1 MAAFKINKFRGS
13 SPRVASELLKPGFA
27 QEALNLKLSSGDLV
41 PYRAP
46 VVVDNTQRTV
56 NVSTIYALKNPDTN
70 ALAWLSWTT
79 DVDIVTASDSSDN
92 EQRFYFT
99 GDGVPKVSNYSLS
112 TTGSEPH
119 PSTSGYYELGL
130 PLPTTVSTA
139 TATSFSVVS
148 STHYERDSGNTAT
161 VYGGTHSL
169 STGDVVSIRDFA
181 SSDEAKAFNTT
192 NVEVTVLN
200 ATDFQYYN
208 PGAAVS
214 KTSNT
219 TGRIDMAG
227 TTQIRTYIYTWITP
241 WGEESVPSPV
251 SNEVYIKEGQ
261 TVTVGNLP
269 SAKPSGDNFVRGV
282 RLYRSITSAASTD
295 YFLLDTLWFT
305 TSTVSFSRASNVAT
319 VILALPHNMI
329 VGNRFKIKSTT
340 IDSGGFNVTG
350 GIVVSVIDKYSFT
363 YADSGSNVSI
373 TGDTDGVLCHDVAE
387 VVADTARYWGDSN
400 YNFIDDFSISGL
412 STIIASEFYDK
423 PKSTMKGI
431 TNYHRNMLVG
441 FFDNQLC
448 ISFPNK
454 PHAWPEKFRLTL
466 NSNIVS
472 IAVNGG
478 YILVLTESYPYI
490 IFGNSPA
497 SMSVTRIDAN
507 YPCLSKQSVV
517 NVGIQGVMWA
527 THGGMAA
534 WKGGGGIGISTV
546 LLHDWDTWGDYLD
559 PTTLIGHYY
568 NDKYF
573 GSHESGSFTFEVAED
588 GGTFVLINY
597 KFTAAYTDAISG
609 TMYYTSDTSGD
620 IIEWDNKTQILAPM
634 EWKSKTITI
643 PSYSNMGAARVVA
656 DYTVTSA
663 ETLINTNYNNSV
675 AVSNASVWTASQQLG
690 CLNGPTDYAV
700 SGIRQENSGTLN
712 AFPINGDGQT
722 KDLVEV
728 TGTLPITFKLFADKV
743 LIFQG
748 TVSSSNIFRLPSG
761 YRSDTFEVAVSGSA
775 RVRAI
780 HIGETPIG
788 LKAI

>member
-1 MAAFKINKFRGS
+1 
-13 SPRVASELLKPGFA
+13 
-27 QEALNLKLSSGDLV
+27 
-41 PYRAP
+41 
-46 VVVDNTQRTV
+46 
-56 NVSTIYALKNPDTN
+56 
-70 ALAWLSWTT
+70 
-79 DVDIVTASDSSDN
+79 
-92 EQRFYFT
+92 
-99 GDGVPKVSNYSLS
+99 
-112 TTGSEPH
+112 
-119 PSTSGYYELGL
+119 
-130 PLPTTVSTA
+130 
-139 TATSFSVVS
+139 
-148 STHYERDSGNTAT
+148 
-161 VYGGTHSL
+161 
-169 STGDVVSIRDFA
+169 
-181 SSDEAKAFNTT
+181 
-192 NVEVTVLN
+192 
-200 ATDFQYYN
+200 
-208 PGAAVS
+208 
-214 KTSNT
+214 
-219 TGRIDMAG
+219 
-227 TTQIRTYIYTWITP
+227 
-241 WGEESVPSPV
+241 
-251 SNEVYIKEGQ
+251 
-261 TVTVGNLP
+261 
-269 SAKPSGDNFVRGV
+269 
-282 RLYRSITSAASTD
+282 
-295 YFLLDTLWFT
+295 
-305 TSTVSFSRASNVAT
+305 
-319 VILALPHNMI
+319 
-329 VGNRFKIKSTT
+329 
-340 IDSGGFNVTG
+340 
-350 GIVVSVIDKYSFT
+350 
-363 YADSGSNVSI
+363 
-373 TGDTDGVLCHDVAE
+373 
-387 VVADTARYWGDSN
+387 
-400 YNFIDDFSISGL
+400 
-412 STIIASEFYDK
+412 
-423 PKSTMKGI
+423 
-431 TNYHRNMLVG
+431 
-441 FFDNQLC
+441 
-448 ISFPNK
+448 
-454 PHAWPEKFRLTL
+454 
-466 NSNIVS
+466 
-472 IAVNGG
+472 
-478 YILVLTESYPYI
+478 
-490 IFGNSPA
+490 
-497 SMSVTRIDAN
+497 
-507 YPCLSKQSVV
+507 
-517 NVGIQGVMWA
+517 MWA